1 MKDNFDIHEYKNQ
14 LRSKLIEE
22 ELTGFDAFKKVV
34 QFMRERIYPKLSE
47 KEMDAFVVEI
57 VRHFD
62 AEPPS
67 YRLSEKE
74 VTLDDSTE
82 FKVDLKHLLDKHIIS
97 EEQGKIVIKLKDLTF
112 DILKTTFSNL
122 DITPGIG
129 GIQFPTRTDA
139 MRMVGDEQDLE
150 SWKEETE
157 EMFGNVKL
165 RLDPAASAP
174 FDRVEVMDIDF
185 NKAKQD
191 YEDAK
196 AAALKSYASKD

>member
-1 MKDNFDIHEYKNQ
+1 MKDNFDIHEYKNIM
-14 LRSKLIEE
+14 RSKLIEE

-34 QFMRERIYPKLSE
+34 QFMRQSIYPKLSDSA
-47 KEMDAFVVEI
+47 MDEFVVEL

-74 VTLDDSTE
+74 ITIDDETT

-97 EEQGKIVIKLKDLTF
+97 EDNGKITIKLDDLTF
-112 DILKTTFSNL
+112 DILKTTFSNI

-165 RLDPAASAP
+165 RLDPAAKMP

-196 AAALKSYASKD
+196 AASLKSYASKD